1 MNNLIK
7 EIDNMRKKGLDL
19 EMQLN
24 EKIMDGERLKIKNDE
39 QKRQIMSFELKV

>member
-1 MNNLIK
+1 
-7 EIDNMRKKGLDL
+7 MRKKGLDL